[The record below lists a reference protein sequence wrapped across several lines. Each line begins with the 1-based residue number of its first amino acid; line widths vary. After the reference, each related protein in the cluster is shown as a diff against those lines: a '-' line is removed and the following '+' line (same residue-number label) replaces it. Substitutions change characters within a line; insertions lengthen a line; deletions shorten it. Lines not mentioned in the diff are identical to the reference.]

1 MGQAHSNTSDNTTL
15 EEQSDTLTLAFLPPS
30 PPNGLKANTS
40 DIVARV
46 AKPVSSDMGSDNN
59 GGPTTPPG
67 NGSSHNT
74 TNDETS
80 PTSPTTPTRTRPRF
94 LGMFRR
100 VGSASTSAAAAS
112 AGNGHSN
119 HGPSRRSS
127 GVHLPHLPHPH
138 MPHLPHRPSLSTKSR
153 SKPPTKSVDA
163 RPTALDR
170 RGPKPRQLL
179 RGCVTVHDHYD
190 KIDAI
195 LDKTRGLKGRRG
207 LEAAGFEYRFVRCP
221 QHGHEHG
228 GSGSGSGSDTCPG
241 CITRL
246 HYRYGKSQNPIA
258 INPTNRSRYIADG
271 IMYEEIARLCQEY
284 AQERM
289 AQEGDLVWVTV
300 CDDEEL
306 GEKIRCLVPKGHRL
320 HDEEGGCTDEEDDD
334 KPSQAALVDH
344 SDYPPLTPSSPILL
358 ITTGKGKVR
367 AGIFSR
373 QHLMTT
379 ALEPATALPVVRE
392 ARKRGMRCV
401 IPDPNVRGDRHG
413 METYRR
419 SMSRVFEEVGAF
431 DGEENGGDISQMSAN
446 GIVTDSQRS
455 NVSVTSTGSCSCQGV
470 PIYVLA
476 HSASGAQF
484 VRYFRD
490 HSPSRH
496 QAQQV
501 QPDENAN
508 AEDLLITPAL
518 ISRIRAVAFTDS
530 THNIQWTK
538 KDSAHKH
545 LENMLEGDATLY
557 VRVEPEGS
565 GGLGVAPS
573 SVRKNASSGRKSLRK
588 SKSQEEE
595 ESEDDEDDPASIR
608 QAVVPRDTAGQDADT
623 DQYWEHRF
631 GSVRTVWAGTADHS
645 LTNWA
650 AHDSIWEHFDRHR
663 GEGEEA
669 S

>member
-1 MGQAHSNTSDNTTL
+1 
-15 EEQSDTLTLAFLPPS
+15 
-30 PPNGLKANTS
+30 
-40 DIVARV
+40 
-46 AKPVSSDMGSDNN
+46 
-59 GGPTTPPG
+59 
-67 NGSSHNT
+67 
-74 TNDETS
+74 
-80 PTSPTTPTRTRPRF
+80 
-94 LGMFRR
+94 
-100 VGSASTSAAAAS
+100 
-112 AGNGHSN
+112 
-119 HGPSRRSS
+119 
-127 GVHLPHLPHPH
+127 
-138 MPHLPHRPSLSTKSR
+138 
-153 SKPPTKSVDA
+153 
-163 RPTALDR
+163 
-170 RGPKPRQLL
+170 
-179 RGCVTVHDHYD
+179 
-190 KIDAI
+190 
-195 LDKTRGLKGRRG
+195 
-207 LEAAGFEYRFVRCP
+207 
-221 QHGHEHG
+221 
-228 GSGSGSGSDTCPG
+228 
-241 CITRL
+241 
-246 HYRYGKSQNPIA
+246 
-258 INPTNRSRYIADG
+258 
-271 IMYEEIARLCQEY
+271 MYEEIARLCQEY

-306 GEKIRCLVPKGHRL
+306 GEKIRCMVPQGHRL
-320 HDEEGGCTDEEDDD
+320 HDEGGCAEEEEEDD
-334 KPSQAALVDH
+334 KPPQAALVDH

-419 SMSRVFEEVGAF
+419 SMSRVFEEVDAL
-431 DGEENGGDISQMSAN
+431 DGEENGGNISQMGAN
-446 GIVTDSQRS
+446 GVVTDSQRS
-455 NVSVTSTGSCSCQGV
+455 NVSATSTGSCSCQGV

-484 VRYFRD
+484 VRYLRD

-496 QAQQV
+496 QAQQM
-501 QPDENAN
+501 QPDENVN

-538 KDSAHKH
+538 KDSAHKY
-545 LENMLEGDATLY
+545 LESMLEGDATLY

-573 SVRKNASSGRKSLRK
+573 SARKNAPSGRKSLRK
-588 SKSQEEE
+588 SKSQEAEEE

-608 QAVVPRDTAGQDADT
+608 QAVVPRDTSGQDADT
-623 DQYWEHRF
+623 DQFWEHRF
-631 GSVRTVWAGTADHS
+631 GSVRTVWAGTTDHS

-663 GEGEEA
+663 RRDEGTC
-669 S
+669 